1 MSINNSQMADE
12 QLKKDLKNILKIKGN
27 VTRSRPVKGQI
38 KKEHFCQFIENYKFA
53 NDRALMLKTDFQV
66 DFVHFEEPFVQAIES
81 LSKLQFN
88 KNQTQL
94 IEWWLYEKFNQ
105 QDGTVLQL
113 NNTETEE
120 EIPSDTSEE
129 LWFLLQTL
137 K

>member
-1 MSINNSQMADE
+1 MADE
-12 QLKKDLKNILKIKGN
+12 QLKKDLKNFLKIKGN

-38 KKEHFCQFIENYKFA
+38 KKEYFCRFIENYKFA

-81 LSKLQFN
+81 LLKLQFN

-120 EIPSDTSEE
+120 EIPSDTPEE

>member
-1 MSINNSQMADE
+1 MADE
-12 QLKKDLKNILKIKGN
+12 QLKKDLKNFLKIKGN
-27 VTRSRPVKGQI
+27 VTKSRPVKGQI
-38 KKEHFCQFIENYKFA
+38 KKEHFCRFIENYKFA
-53 NDRALMLKTDFQV
+53 NDRALILKTDYQV

-81 LSKLQFN
+81 LLKLQFN

-120 EIPSDTSEE
+120 EIPSDTPEE

>member
-1 MSINNSQMADE
+1 MADE
-12 QLKKDLKNILKIKGN
+12 QLKKDLKNFLKIKGN

-38 KKEHFCQFIENYKFA
+38 KKEHFCRFIENYKFA

-81 LSKLQFN
+81 LLKLHFN
-88 KNQTQL
+88 KNQSQL

-120 EIPSDTSEE
+120 EIPSDTPED
-129 LWFLLQTL
+129 LWILFQTL

>member
-1 MSINNSQMADE
+1 MADE
-12 QLKKDLKNILKIKGN
+12 QLKKDLKNFLKIKGN

-38 KKEHFCQFIENYKFA
+38 KKEYFCRFIENYKFA

-81 LSKLQFN
+81 LLKLQFN

-120 EIPSDTSEE
+120 EIP
-129 LWFLLQTL
+129 
-137 K
+137 

>member
-1 MSINNSQMADE
+1 MAEKNE

-38 KKEHFCQFIENYKFA
+38 KKEYFCRFIENYKFA

-81 LSKLQFN
+81 LLKLHFN
-88 KNQTQL
+88 KNQSQL
-94 IEWWLYEKFNQ
+94 IEWWLYEKFSQ
-105 QDGTVLQL
+105 QDGTILQL
-113 NNTETEE
+113 NNTVTEE

>member
-1 MSINNSQMADE
+1 MADE

-27 VTRSRPVKGQI
+27 ITKSRPVKGQI
-38 KKEHFCQFIENYKFA
+38 KKEHFCRFIENYKFA

-81 LSKLQFN
+81 LLKLHFN
-88 KNQTQL
+88 KNQSQL
-94 IEWWLYEKFNQ
+94 IEWWLYEKFSQ
-105 QDGTVLQL
+105 QDGTILQL

-120 EIPSDTSEE
+120 EIPSDTPEE

>member
-1 MSINNSQMADE
+1 MADE
-12 QLKKDLKNILKIKGN
+12 QLKRDLKNILKIKGN

-38 KKEHFCQFIENYKFA
+38 KKEHFCSFLENYKFA

-66 DFVHFEEPFVQAIES
+66 DFVHFEEPFVQAIEA
-81 LSKLQFN
+81 LLKLQFN
-88 KNQTQL
+88 KHQIQL

-105 QDGTVLQL
+105 LDGSVLQL

-120 EIPSDTSEE
+120 EIPSDTAED
-129 LWFLLQTL
+129 LWNLLQTL

>member
-1 MSINNSQMADE
+1 MAEKNE

-27 VTRSRPVKGQI
+27 VTRARPVKGQI
-38 KKEHFCQFIENYKFA
+38 KKEHFCRFLENYKFA

-66 DFVHFEEPFVQAIES
+66 DFVHFEEPFVQAIEA
-81 LSKLQFN
+81 LLKLHFN

-94 IEWWLYEKFNQ
+94 IEWWLYEKFSQ

-120 EIPSDTSEE
+120 EIPSDTPEE
-129 LWFLLQTL
+129 LWSLLQTL

>member
-1 MSINNSQMADE
+1 MADE
-12 QLKKDLKNILKIKGN
+12 QLKKDLKNFLKIKGN

-38 KKEHFCQFIENYKFA
+38 KKEHFCRFIENYKFA
-53 NDRALMLKTDFQV
+53 NDRALILKTDYQV

-81 LSKLQFN
+81 LLKLHFN

-120 EIPSDTSEE
+120 EIPSDTPEE
-129 LWFLLQTL
+129 LWDLLQTL

>member
-1 MSINNSQMADE
+1 MADE
-12 QLKKDLKNILKIKGN
+12 QLKKDLKNFLKIKGN
-27 VTRSRPVKGQI
+27 ITRSRPVKGQI
-38 KKEHFCQFIENYKFA
+38 KKEHFCRFIENYKFA

-81 LSKLQFN
+81 LLKLHFN
-88 KNQTQL
+88 KNQSQL

-120 EIPSDTSEE
+120 EIPSDTPEE

>member
-1 MSINNSQMADE
+1 MAEKNE
-12 QLKKDLKNILKIKGN
+12 QLKKDLKKILKIRGN
-27 VTRSRPVKGQI
+27 VTKSRPVKGQI
-38 KKEHFCQFIENYKFA
+38 KKEHFCKFIENYKFA

-81 LSKLQFN
+81 LLKLHFN
-88 KNQTQL
+88 KNQSQL

-105 QDGTVLQL
+105 LDGTLLQL

-120 EIPSDTSEE
+120 EIPSETPEE
-129 LWFLLQTL
+129 LWNLLQTL

>member
-1 MSINNSQMADE
+1 MADE
-12 QLKKDLKNILKIKGN
+12 QLKKDLKNFLKIKGN

-38 KKEHFCQFIENYKFA
+38 KKEHFCRFIENYKFA
-53 NDRALMLKTDFQV
+53 NDRALILKTDYQV

-81 LSKLQFN
+81 LLKLHFN
-88 KNQTQL
+88 KNQSQL

-120 EIPSDTSEE
+120 EIPSDTPEE

>member
-1 MSINNSQMADE
+1 MADE

-27 VTRSRPVKGQI
+27 ITRSRPVKGQI
-38 KKEHFCQFIENYKFA
+38 KKEHFCRFIENYKFA

-66 DFVHFEEPFVQAIES
+66 DFVHFEEPFVQAIEA
-81 LSKLQFN
+81 LLKMQFN
-88 KNQTQL
+88 KHQTQL

-120 EIPSDTSEE
+120 EIPSDTPEE

>member
-1 MSINNSQMADE
+1 MADE
-12 QLKKDLKNILKIKGN
+12 QLKKDLKKILKIKGN
-27 VTRSRPVKGQI
+27 ITRSRPVRGQI
-38 KKEHFCQFIENYKFA
+38 KKEHFCRFIENYKFA

-81 LSKLQFN
+81 LLKLQFN
-88 KNQTQL
+88 KTQTQL

>member
-1 MSINNSQMADE
+1 MAEKNE
-12 QLKKDLKNILKIKGN
+12 QLKKDLKNILKIKSN

-38 KKEHFCQFIENYKFA
+38 KKEHFCRFIENYKFA
-53 NDRALMLKTDFQV
+53 NDRALMLKTDYQV

-81 LSKLQFN
+81 LLKLQFN
-88 KNQTQL
+88 KNQIQL
-94 IEWWLYEKFNQ
+94 IEWWLYEKFSQ
-105 QDGTVLQL
+105 QDGTILQL
-113 NNTETEE
+113 NNTVTEE

>member
-1 MSINNSQMADE
+1 MAEKNE

-38 KKEHFCQFIENYKFA
+38 KKEHFCRFLENYKFA

-66 DFVHFEEPFVQAIES
+66 DFVHFEEPFVQAIEA
-81 LSKLQFN
+81 LLKLHFN

-94 IEWWLYEKFNQ
+94 IEWWLYEKFSQ

-120 EIPSDTSEE
+120 EIPSATPEE
-129 LWFLLQTL
+129 LWSLLQTL

>member
-1 MSINNSQMADE
+1 MAEKNE

-38 KKEHFCQFIENYKFA
+38 KKEHFCRFIENYKFA

-66 DFVHFEEPFVQAIES
+66 DFVHFEEPFVQAIEA
-81 LSKLQFN
+81 LLKLHFN

-94 IEWWLYEKFNQ
+94 IEWWLYEKFSQ

-120 EIPSDTSEE
+120 EIPSETPEE
-129 LWFLLQTL
+129 LWNLLQTL

>member
-1 MSINNSQMADE
+1 MADE
-12 QLKKDLKNILKIKGN
+12 QLKKDLKNFLKIKGN

-38 KKEHFCQFIENYKFA
+38 KKEYFCRFIENYKFA

-81 LSKLQFN
+81 LLKLHFN
-88 KNQTQL
+88 KNQSQL

-120 EIPSDTSEE
+120 EIPSDTPEE

>member
-1 MSINNSQMADE
+1 MADE
-12 QLKKDLKNILKIKGN
+12 QLKKDLKNILKIKGK
-27 VTRSRPVKGQI
+27 VTKSRPVKGQI
-38 KKEHFCQFIENYKFA
+38 KKEHFCRFIENYKFA
-53 NDRALMLKTDFQV
+53 NDRALILKTDYQV

-81 LSKLQFN
+81 LLKLQFN

-105 QDGTVLQL
+105 QDNTVLQL

-120 EIPSDTSEE
+120 EIPSDTPEE

>member
-1 MSINNSQMADE
+1 MADE

-27 VTRSRPVKGQI
+27 ITKSRPVKGQI
-38 KKEHFCQFIENYKFA
+38 KKEHFCRFIENYKFA

-81 LSKLQFN
+81 LLKLHFN
-88 KNQTQL
+88 KNQSQL

>member
-1 MSINNSQMADE
+1 MADE

-27 VTRSRPVKGQI
+27 ITRSRPVKGQI
-38 KKEHFCQFIENYKFA
+38 KKEHFCRFIENYKFA

-81 LSKLQFN
+81 LLKLQFN
-88 KNQTQL
+88 KNQIQL

-120 EIPSDTSEE
+120 EIPSDTPEE

>member
-1 MSINNSQMADE
+1 MAEKNE

-38 KKEHFCQFIENYKFA
+38 KKEHFCRFIENYKFA

-81 LSKLQFN
+81 LLKLHFN
-88 KNQTQL
+88 KNQSQL
-94 IEWWLYEKFNQ
+94 IEWWLYEKFSQ

-113 NNTETEE
+113 NNAETEE
-120 EIPSDTSEE
+120 EIPSDTPEE
-129 LWFLLQTL
+129 LWGLLQTL

>member
-1 MSINNSQMADE
+1 MAEKNE

-27 VTRSRPVKGQI
+27 IIRSRPVKGQI
-38 KKEHFCQFIENYKFA
+38 KKENFCRFIENYKFA

-81 LSKLQFN
+81 LLKLHFN
-88 KNQTQL
+88 KHQTQL
-94 IEWWLYEKFNQ
+94 IEWWLYEKFSQ

-113 NNTETEE
+113 NNAETEE
-120 EIPSDTSEE
+120 EIPSDTPEE
-129 LWFLLQTL
+129 LWGLLQTL

>member
-1 MSINNSQMADE
+1 MADE
-12 QLKKDLKNILKIKGN
+12 QLKKDLKNFLKIKGN

-38 KKEHFCQFIENYKFA
+38 KKEHFCRFLENYKFA

-66 DFVHFEEPFVQAIES
+66 DFVHFEEPFVQAIEA
-81 LSKLQFN
+81 LLKLHFN

-94 IEWWLYEKFNQ
+94 IEWWLYEKFSQ

-120 EIPSDTSEE
+120 EIPSDTPEE
-129 LWFLLQTL
+129 LWGLLQTL

>member
-1 MSINNSQMADE
+1 MAELPRNLGYD
-12 QLKKDLKNILKIKGN
+12 DLKNILKIKGN
-27 VTRSRPVKGQI
+27 ITRSRPVRGQI
-38 KKEHFCQFIENYKFA
+38 KKEHFCRFIENYKFA

-81 LSKLQFN
+81 LLKLQFN

-94 IEWWLYEKFNQ
+94 IEWWLYEKFSQ

-120 EIPSDTSEE
+120 EIPSDTPEE

>member
-1 MSINNSQMADE
+1 MADE
-12 QLKKDLKNILKIKGN
+12 QLKRDLKNILKIKGN
-27 VTRSRPVKGQI
+27 VTRSRPVRGQI
-38 KKEHFCQFIENYKFA
+38 KKEHFCRFIENYKFA

-81 LSKLQFN
+81 LLKLHFN
-88 KNQTQL
+88 KNQSQL

>member
-1 MSINNSQMADE
+1 MADE

-27 VTRSRPVKGQI
+27 ITRSRPVKGQI
-38 KKEHFCQFIENYKFA
+38 KKEHFCKFIENYKFA

-81 LSKLQFN
+81 LLKLQFN

-105 QDGTVLQL
+105 LDGTVLQL

-120 EIPSDTSEE
+120 EIPSDTPEE
-129 LWFLLQTL
+129 LWILLQTL